1 MRKKHLFILNLK
13 QSIMLDNLL
22 KEGAPEL
29 LSSLANKFN
38 LSSAQA
44 GNALDVT
51 TETLQGDLLNEAK
64 SGNVDGILSLFNGQS
79 SSATSSLTGKLTNS
93 LAKNLLS
100 KVGISNEIAVK
111 VSEFIIPFVIER
123 ISNKKPSGGFTSE
136 SIIDLFKGSLGSQ
149 IQDKASD
156 LLKGGLGGL
165 FK

>member
-1 MRKKHLFILNLK
+1 MLN
-13 QSIMLDNLL
+13 NLL

-29 LSSLANKFN
+29 LSMLGSKFN
-38 LSSAQA
+38 LTSTQA
-44 GNALDVT
+44 GSALDVSA
-51 TETLQGDLLNEAK
+51 ETLQGDLLNEAK
-64 SGNVDGILSLFNGQS
+64 SGNIDGILSLFNGQS
-79 SSATSSLTGKLTNS
+79 SSAASSLTGKLTNS
-93 LAKNLLS
+93 LTKNLLS

-111 VSEFIIPFVIER
+111 VSEFIIPFVLER
-123 ISNKKPSGGFTSE
+123 IGKKKPSGGFTSE